1 MKHIY
6 FEHVW
11 SQRLDVAVV
20 DHFAQAFQYYVNF
33 FNTTI
38 YKLYRIITFC
48 FMYNFVMENDWKT
61 QLEAIL
67 NFECCENFNDKH
79 NLSSK

>member
-1 MKHIY
+1 
-6 FEHVW
+6 
-11 SQRLDVAVV
+11 
-20 DHFAQAFQYYVNF
+20 
-33 FNTTI
+33 
-38 YKLYRIITFC
+38 
-48 FMYNFVMENDWKT
+48 MYNFVMENDWKT